1 MGSVDEE
8 HKDGNGSFLY
18 WLLVILLSIPF
29 AVLKA
34 IGNMI
39 DFVLQIVDFFSHIYG
54 EWLDKIEDKIAKKYW

>member
-39 DFVLQIVDFFSHIYG
+39 DFVLQIVDFFSDSYG

>member
-18 WLLVILLSIPF
+18 WLLVILLSIPL

-39 DFVLQIVDFFSHIYG
+39 DFVLQIVDFFSHSYG

>member
-39 DFVLQIVDFFSHIYG
+39 DFVLQIVDFLSHSYG

>member
-8 HKDGNGSFLY
+8 HKDGNGSFSY
-18 WLLVILLSIPF
+18 WLLVILLSIPL

-39 DFVLQIVDFFSHIYG
+39 DFVLQIVDFFSHSYG